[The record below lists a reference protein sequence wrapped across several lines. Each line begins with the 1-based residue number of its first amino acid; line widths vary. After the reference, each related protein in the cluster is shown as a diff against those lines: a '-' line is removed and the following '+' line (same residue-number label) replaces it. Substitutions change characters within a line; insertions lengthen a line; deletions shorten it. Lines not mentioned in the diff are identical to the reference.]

1 MFQALIIGVTETS
14 LSYRVI
20 DGYIEIPGYTILR
33 QARDLAY
40 AKGSE
45 ADGVIVYIEHGMG
58 IEQVASTWRG
68 MQE

>member
-40 AKGSE
+40 ARKE
-45 ADGVIVYIEHGMG
+45 ARRRGYSIHE
-58 IEQVASTWRG
+58 TWNG
-68 MQE
+68 D